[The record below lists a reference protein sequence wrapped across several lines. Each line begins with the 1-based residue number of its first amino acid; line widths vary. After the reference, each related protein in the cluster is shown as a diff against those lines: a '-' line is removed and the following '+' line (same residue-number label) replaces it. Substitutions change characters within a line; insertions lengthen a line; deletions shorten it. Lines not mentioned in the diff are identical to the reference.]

1 MNGQVLR
8 VAWYRFLATSAAGGA
23 ATLAWA
29 YCSAWSAGWPWGRW
43 SPPDAP
49 THRRTDAPN
58 PKFLASTNPS
68 DLVVQP
74 FTTPAYSPGFVRQ
87 LARLPL

>member
-1 MNGQVLR
+1 MVPVPGHIR
-8 VAWYRFLATSAAGGA
+8 R
-23 ATLAWA
+23 
-29 YCSAWSAGWPWGRW
+29 RW
-43 SPPDAP
+43 SGYLGLAVLIGLVGGVAMGSVVAARRTDAP